1 MAKYEVRLVTEDVED
16 FDNPEVT
23 LELYEDEELLYDAS
37 IFSSDSDGELDAVDC
52 SRKENHKAFLELAKT
67 FQKISFGPGRYN

>member
-1 MAKYEVRLVTEDVED
+1 MAKYEVRILTEDVDD
-16 FDNPEVT
+16 FDNPELT

-52 SRKENHKAFLELAKT
+52 NQKENHDAFLELAKS
-67 FQKISFGPGRYN
+67 FQKISFGSGRYN

>member
-1 MAKYEVRLVTEDVED
+1 MAKYEVRILTEDVED

-37 IFSSDSDGELDAVDC
+37 IFSSDSNGELDAVDC
-52 SRKENHKAFLELAKT
+52 SRRENHRAFLELARV
-67 FQKISFGPGRYN
+67 FQTISFRPGRYN

>member
-1 MAKYEVRLVTEDVED
+1 MAKYEVRLLIEDVED

-37 IFSSDSDGELDAVDC
+37 IFSSYSDGELDAVDC

>member
-1 MAKYEVRLVTEDVED
+1 MAKYEVRIVTEDVDD

-52 SRKENHKAFLELAKT
+52 PRKENQQAFLELAKT
-67 FQKISFGPGRYN
+67 FQKISFRPGRYN

>member
-1 MAKYEVRLVTEDVED
+1 MAKYEVRILSDDLED

-52 SRKENHKAFLELAKT
+52 SRKENQQAFLELARV
-67 FQKISFGPGRYN
+67 FQTISFRPGRYN

>member
-1 MAKYEVRLVTEDVED
+1 MAKYEVRLLTEDVED
-16 FDNPEVT
+16 LDNPEVT

-37 IFSSDSDGELDAVDC
+37 VFSSDSDGELDVVDC
-52 SRKENHKAFLELAKT
+52 ARKENHKAFLELART

>member
-1 MAKYEVRLVTEDVED
+1 MAKYEVRLLIEDVED

-23 LELYEDEELLYDAS
+23 LEFYEDEELLYDAS

-67 FQKISFGPGRYN
+67 FQTISFGPGRDN